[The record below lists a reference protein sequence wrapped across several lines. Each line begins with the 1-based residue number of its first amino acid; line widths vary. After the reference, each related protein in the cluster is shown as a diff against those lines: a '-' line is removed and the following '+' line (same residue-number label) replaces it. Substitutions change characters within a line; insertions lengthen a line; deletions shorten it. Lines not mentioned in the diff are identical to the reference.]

1 LAIFNISGLNPNV
14 MLELGLAYGIGKP
27 VIIVKDNETKVII
40 DLGGIENIKY
50 EHAHDLMTKLYK
62 ALI

>member
-1 LAIFNISGLNPNV
+1 
-14 MLELGLAYGIGKP
+14 
-27 VIIVKDNETKVII
+27 VIIVKDNETKVIT
-40 DLGGIENIKY
+40 DLGGIEYIEY

>member
-1 LAIFNISGLNPNV
+1 